1 MLKSDLNLNE
11 LKNPYYGITK
21 RNINRDSFIVLRAG
35 NNCFLF
41 FSLNK
46 FFLFLLFVINFFPF
60 QQKFITLQIKQD
72 NMS

>member
-1 MLKSDLNLNE
+1 MVLQRETSIEIL
-11 LKNPYYGITK
+11 
-21 RNINRDSFIVLRAG
+21 IVLRAG
-35 NNCFLF
+35 KNAFISISF